1 MKAFLLSAGM
11 GSRFRPATDKL
22 PKALLPFLNVPL
34 VGRRLAAIA
43 RQQVREAAVNLHHEG
58 RQIVEYLS
66 EEGGSGVAVRFF
78 WEPEI
83 LGTAGALKNA
93 EPFLEDE
100 DFLVWNVDAEIDFDL
115 AGLAALHRERGA
127 ALTLLV
133 TPNPDPGRFTP
144 LSIGEGRLL
153 SVGGEAADPHLFTGV
168 SIVSPRALRR
178 IAPGARSLVPD
189 LWRPILS
196 EGKEEI
202 AVQIHSGSFFD
213 LGTPSDFLAATL
225 CALETRTDFEPSE
238 GLFDRERRALC
249 RVPLPPGAELLRGVT
264 GRARFGPRARVRDS
278 VVWDGADLSAA
289 GELERCVVGPVSV
302 PAGGCYADA
311 FLWPG
316 PGGEVCRFPLHG
328 AFHGRHLGS
337 PAVK

>member
-1 MKAFLLSAGM
+1 MRAFVLSAGM
-11 GSRFRPATDKL
+11 GSRFRPATDRL

-34 VGRRLAAIA
+34 VGRRLAALA

-58 RQIVEYLS
+58 VQIVEYLS
-66 EEGGSGVAVRFF
+66 EGGDSGVAVRFF

-93 EPFLEDE
+93 EAFLEDE

-115 AGLAALHRERGA
+115 AGLAALHRSRGA

-133 TPNPDPGRFTP
+133 APNPDPGRFTP

-153 SVGGEAADPHLFTGV
+153 SVGGDVPDPHLFTGI

-178 IAPGARSLVPD
+178 IPPGERSLVPD

-202 AVQIHSGSFFD
+202 AVEVHSGSFFD

-225 CALETRTDFEPSE
+225 CALETRTNFEPSE

-249 RVPLPPGAELLRGVT
+249 RAPLPPGAELVRGVA
-264 GRARFGPRARVRDS
+264 GRARFGPGARVRES
-278 VVWDGADLSAA
+278 VVWDGADLSDA
-289 GELERCVVGPVSV
+289 GELDRCVVGPVV
-302 PAGGCYADA
+302 LPAGRRYADA

-316 PGGEVCRFPLHG
+316 PGGEVRQFPLCG
-328 AFHGRHLGS
+328 PLHGRHLGS